1 MPGMDE
7 AAANSV
13 AAMILAGREPLDV
26 AVDQSVVHGSVH
38 REPLKASEMQSAPG
52 NPGADVGS
60 GGRI

>member
-1 MPGMDE
+1 MDE

-13 AAMILAGREPLDV
+13 AAMILAGNKPLDV
-26 AVDQSVVHGSVH
+26 AADQSVVHGSVH
-38 REPLKASEMQSAPG
+38 TEPDKASEMQSAPG